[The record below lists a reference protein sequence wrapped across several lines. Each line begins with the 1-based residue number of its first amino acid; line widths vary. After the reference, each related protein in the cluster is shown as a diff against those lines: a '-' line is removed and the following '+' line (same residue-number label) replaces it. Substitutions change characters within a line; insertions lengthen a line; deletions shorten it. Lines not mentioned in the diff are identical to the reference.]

1 MSWRKLRYQI
11 LNNLSHLASQVVQG
25 AWFLKTLMQNKHL
38 LEKRLKQLPQSILKH
53 LLITRAGFLFE
64 EVLWLEV
71 FSAPNALVLLY
82 EFISWVLY
90 CNADFLEAVLGLFI
104 NSSIARSVASSI
116 LICCMKKCGTYYFNE
131 TFFGYLLLE
140 RWICNKSRLLKSLTR
155 I

>member
-1 MSWRKLRYQI
+1 
-11 LNNLSHLASQVVQG
+11 
-25 AWFLKTLMQNKHL
+25 
-38 LEKRLKQLPQSILKH
+38 
-53 LLITRAGFLFE
+53 LFE
-64 EVLWLEV
+64 EVLLLEV
-71 FSAPNALVLLY
+71 FSPPNALVLLY

-104 NSSIARSVASSI
+104 NSSIARSVASST